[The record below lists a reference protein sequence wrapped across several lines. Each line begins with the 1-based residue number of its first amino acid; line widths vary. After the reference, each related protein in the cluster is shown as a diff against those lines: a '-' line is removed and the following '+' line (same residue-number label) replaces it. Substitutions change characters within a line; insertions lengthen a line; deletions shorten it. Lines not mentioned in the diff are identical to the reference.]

1 MDWEREK
8 PEAVKVLKSGPE
20 IMKVTL
26 IHGGRKGKERINS
39 RAMWKELQTVLGYQL
54 VGT

>member
-8 PEAVKVLKSGPE
+8 PEAVKVLKSGSE
-20 IMKVTL
+20 MMKVTL

-54 VGT
+54 VGM